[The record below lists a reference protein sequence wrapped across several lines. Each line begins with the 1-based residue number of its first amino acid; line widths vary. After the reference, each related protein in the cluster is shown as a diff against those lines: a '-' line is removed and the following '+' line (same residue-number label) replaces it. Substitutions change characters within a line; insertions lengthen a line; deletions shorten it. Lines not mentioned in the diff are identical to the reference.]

1 MKNPQDDGLVIT
13 MMISR
18 SAEAGALP
26 DPEPVADPNPEAD
39 AHYGY
44 YGYGEDDHDAL
55 WILWHNNDDIDHLG
69 CYCYGDEDVRMILTK
84 MLEDYFVKTF
94 FPGGWHSP
102 YYGYAWPYYH
112 GYYWG

>member
-1 MKNPQDDGLVIT
+1 MK
-13 MMISR
+13 SR
-18 SAEAGALP
+18 SAEALP

-44 YGYGEDDHDAL
+44 YGYGE
-55 WILWHNNDDIDHLG
+55 NDKII
-69 CYCYGDEDVRMILTK
+69 VKIV
-84 MLEDYFVKTF
+84 EDYNVKTYSI
-94 FPGGWHSP
+94 PGGWHSP

>member
-44 YGYGEDDHDAL
+44 YGYGEDDHDA
-55 WILWHNNDDIDHLG
+55 HFG
-69 CYCYGDEDVRMILTK
+69 YYGTIMMILITLIAIVTA
-84 MLEDYFVKTF
+84 MRM
-94 FPGGWHSP
+94 
-102 YYGYAWPYYH
+102 
-112 GYYWG
+112 